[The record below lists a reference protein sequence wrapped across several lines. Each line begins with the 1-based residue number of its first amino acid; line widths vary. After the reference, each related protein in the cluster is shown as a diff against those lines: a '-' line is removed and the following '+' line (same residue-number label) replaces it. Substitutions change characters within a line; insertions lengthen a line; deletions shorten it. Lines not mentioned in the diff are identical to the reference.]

1 MESKS
6 LKLQN
11 RVSEIVKHVQFDK
24 QTSNES
30 LLQGIEYYKEKDG
43 NIGDNPPVDFLD
55 AKEQKVLISPDGKIR
70 VSLYKVLLFSA
81 IAAVFGLVH

>member
-1 MESKS
+1 MHFLYS
-6 LKLQN
+6 
-11 RVSEIVKHVQFDK
+11 I
-24 QTSNES
+24 TSSCFLFPEVDWES

-55 AKEQKVLISPDGKIR
+55 AKEQKVLISPDGKFR

-81 IAAVFGLVH
+81 IAAVSGLVH